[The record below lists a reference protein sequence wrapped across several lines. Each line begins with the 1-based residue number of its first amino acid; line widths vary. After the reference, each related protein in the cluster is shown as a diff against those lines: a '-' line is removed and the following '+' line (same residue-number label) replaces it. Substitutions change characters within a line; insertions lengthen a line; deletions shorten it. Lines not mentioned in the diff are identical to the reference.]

1 MKSPGLKSP
10 GDYASPEQSPGDYL
24 YPIINCIF
32 ISLNGLTAIKLT
44 SDLTF
49 MNAILSQQQI
59 DSYRENGFLLIED
72 FLSEADLTVWREA
85 VTEAIEQRGGKKMP
99 GSEIKVGEDDGI
111 NKDSDY
117 FAKVFDQMLNL
128 WQTNDKVKQLMLD
141 KNLGR
146 MAADLA
152 GWEGTRI
159 WHDQALIKRP
169 WANPTSWH
177 LDTPF
182 WSFSDRRALSIWVA
196 LDDATLENGCL
207 YFIPGTFHSTTFEN
221 PGIGK
226 NMDAIF
232 EFYPQFIKSKSV
244 AVPMKAG
251 SCSFHNGL
259 TIHGAGANMTSGF
272 RRAMTCAY
280 MPDGATFNGIKNILT
295 DEQVAKLKIGD
306 LLNDESQTP
315 LIYSRLKTIHL

>member
-1 MKSPGLKSP
+1 
-10 GDYASPEQSPGDYL
+10 
-24 YPIINCIF
+24 
-32 ISLNGLTAIKLT
+32 
-44 SDLTF
+44 
-49 MNAILSQQQI
+49 MNTNLSQQQI
-59 DSYRENGFLLIED
+59 DTYRENGYVVIENFLDQTE
-72 FLSEADLTVWREA
+72 LSLWRDA
-85 VTEAIEQRGGKKMP
+85 VTEAIVERDGRKMP
-99 GSEIKVGEDDGI
+99 GSTIKVGDDDGI

-117 FAKVFDQMLNL
+117 YAKVFDQMLNL
-128 WQTNDKVKQLMLD
+128 WQTNDKIKQLMLD
-141 KNLGR
+141 KNLGK
-146 MAADLA
+146 MVADLA
-152 GWEGTRI
+152 GWDGTRI

-207 YFIPGTFHSTTFEN
+207 YFIPGTFHHTTFDN

-232 EFYPQFIKSKSV
+232 DFYPQFMHAKSA

-295 DEQVAKLKIGD
+295 DEQVSRLKIGD
-306 LLNDESQTP
+306 LLNDESQNP
-315 LIYSRLKTIHL
+315 LIYSSSNTRNV

>member
-1 MKSPGLKSP
+1 MQSMLSG
-10 GDYASPEQSPGDYL
+10 EQIEFYRS
-24 YPIINCIF
+24 
-32 ISLNGLTAIKLT
+32 NG
-44 SDLTF
+44 
-49 MNAILSQQQI
+49 
-59 DSYRENGFLLIED
+59 YLLIGN
-72 FLSEADLTVWREA
+72 FLDESELFEWRNT
-85 VTEAIEQRGGKKMP
+85 VTEAMNERGGRKFP
-99 GSEIKVGEDDGI
+99 RSDTRVGEDDGI
-111 NKDSDY
+111 NKESDY
-117 FAKVFDQMLNL
+117 YAKVFDQLLNL
-128 WQTNDKVKQLMLD
+128 WQTNEKIKRIMLD
-141 KNLGR
+141 KRLGK

-159 WHDQALIKRP
+159 WHDQALVKKP
-169 WANPTSWH
+169 WANPTAWH

-207 YFIPGTFHSTTFEN
+207 YFIPGSCHTTTFEN

-232 EFYPQFIKSKSV
+232 EFYPQFIKSKAV

-259 TIHGAGANMTSGF
+259 TIHGAGANMTNGY

-280 MPDGATFNGIKNILT
+280 MPDGAVFNGIKNILT
-295 DEQVAKLKIGD
+295 DEQFNTLKSGD
-306 LLNDESQTP
+306 LLNDENQNP
-315 LIYSRLKTIHL
+315 LIYSVTSQ

>member
-1 MKSPGLKSP
+1 M
-10 GDYASPEQSPGDYL
+10 QTV
-24 YPIINCIF
+24 
-32 ISLNGLTAIKLT
+32 LTP
-44 SDLTF
+44 
-49 MNAILSQQQI
+49 QQI
-59 DSYRENGFLLIED
+59 ESYRENGYLLVENFLNEEE
-72 FLSEADLTVWREA
+72 LSFWRNA
-85 VTEAIEQRGGKKMP
+85 VTEAIQQRNGRKFAN
-99 GSEIKVGEDDGI
+99 SDAKVGEDDGI
-111 NKDSDY
+111 NKEADY
-117 FAKVFDQMLNL
+117 YGKVFDQMVNL
-128 WQTNDKVKQLMLD
+128 WQTNEQVKKIMLD
-141 KNLGR
+141 QNIGK
-146 MAADLA
+146 MVADLA
-152 GWEGTRI
+152 GWDGTRI

-207 YFIPGTFHSTTFEN
+207 YFIPGSYHTTTFDN

-232 EFYPQFIKSKSV
+232 EMYPQFLQTKSV

-259 TIHGAGANMTSGF
+259 TIHGAGANMTNGF

-280 MPDGATFNGIKNILT
+280 MPDGASFNGIRNILS
-295 DEQVAKLKIGD
+295 DEQVSKLKLGS
-306 LLNDESQTP
+306 LLKDDMQNP
-315 LIYSRLKTIHL
+315 MIYSATKAML